1 MNQFGMTIDGQTVQ
15 GEMPSSIVLNP
26 ANEQEAFTAPVASIA
41 QLNKAVESAKAA
53 YPQWSA
59 LSQAQRDGYINK
71 IADVIEQN
79 AGELAE
85 IVVKEQGK
93 PTQLA
98 QMEVGG
104 RWLGQG
110 TLRALR
116 FRSKSMKTQKTNAS
130 KAVESRSVL
139 WVRLRLGTGL

>member
-59 LSQAQRDGYINK
+59 LSQTCTDGS
-71 IADVIEQN
+71 
-79 AGELAE
+79 GRC
-85 IVVKEQGK
+85 
-93 PTQLA
+93 
-98 QMEVGG
+98 GG
-104 RWLGQG
+104 LD
-110 TLRALR
+110 
-116 FRSKSMKTQKTNAS
+116 
-130 KAVESRSVL
+130 KAHCEH
-139 WVRLRLGTGL
+139 